1 MEYKYFRN
9 SNGKYFYGKTEKEI
23 RQKIKKYES
32 AQSLSSDKSFF
43 VDFIKDWLFNVKRNQ
58 IKPRTFDNY
67 EEYYEMLILNYKDYT
82 ISDVQ
87 LCSLDSKILT
97 KYFNSLTKS
106 YSMSSIKKAQT
117 LITQC
122 LNYAVDENLIESN
135 PMNKVKMPSQDVVV
149 KKKKEIPFLPPDDM
163 EKLYIESIRIQEKGF
178 MTNGNVGDLVY
189 GNNAKFVVLIMYTGL
204 RMAEAQGLKWK
215 DVDFKNRCIYVN
227 RNLSSVKNRN
237 RKNDNERLYK
247 YEETTLKKDAS
258 KRTIP
263 LSNRAFE
270 VLDYLYNTNKK
281 NSDNDYV
288 CLNKNGNIVNQ
299 RNVTRTLNAMLV
311 RGNCDVQKCG
321 LHTLRHSFGSYLV
334 SQGVDIATVSK
345 LMGHKDI
352 TTTYNVY
359 IHVLQQQQIDAINVF
374 DKEKEDR

>member
-288 CLNKNGNIVNQ
+288 CLNKNGNIANQ